1 MIDMSTSPDTR
12 DHHGLRN
19 KLISRATEAVFSGA
33 QWLTSQQVSSLVH
46 PDTDGRQ
53 RGFSQWVANGAIFT
67 LEREGEAVLPRYALG
82 IDFMPLPVIKE
93 VLAILNGWNSMSV
106 ASWFEST
113 SSFLAGRRPR
123 ELLASDP
130 ARVIEAA
137 LDAKAMGVTL
147 TP

>member
-12 DHHGLRN
+12 DHHGLPN
-19 KLISRATEAVFSGA
+19 KLHSRATEAIFSGA
-33 QWLTSQQVSSLVH
+33 KWLTSQQVSSLVH
-46 PDTDGRQ
+46 PDTDGRH
-53 RGFSQWVANGAIFT
+53 REVARWVAKGELFT
-67 LEREGEAVLPRYALG
+67 VERDGEAVLPRYTLG
-82 IDFMPLPVIKE
+82 VDFVPLPVIKE
-93 VLAILNGWNSMSV
+93 VLTILNGWNSLSV

-130 ARVIEAA
+130 ALVIEAA
-137 LDAKAMGVTL
+137 LDAKPMGVAL